1 MTDIILDKAQD
12 EKISK
17 NKIPTSHEDN
27 HLRRADLN
35 LLTVFDAVMQLQNI
49 TRAAR
54 MLGMSQP
61 AVSNAV
67 SRLKNMFSDELFVRS
82 GRGIEPTARAHQLYG
97 PIRQALQLVTNEL
110 PGLGFDPQTSRRQFS
125 ITISSPLDLLLAPKI
140 LNVLSQASSG
150 VTLNIESLVNE
161 NIENQ
166 LRYQELEFAIDY
178 RCIDRSDFYN
188 QLLFEDE
195 LVIISSNNHPRIGQ
209 QESQRYFFTEK
220 HAVVRLSGH
229 SSFSF
234 PYYNTAETQEKVCY
248 QGASLI
254 SVMEI
259 VSRTEM
265 VALVPKWLAL
275 LSSERL
281 DLRIDSLS
289 WLDNKLNS
297 YLSWHESASKDK
309 GNLWMKELLTQCVSM
324 P

>member
-1 MTDIILDKAQD
+1 MSDVILDKTQD
-12 EKISK
+12 E
-17 NKIPTSHEDN
+17 NIPDNTLRTRHEDN

-49 TRAAR
+49 TRAAQ

-125 ITISSPLDLLLAPKI
+125 ITISSPLDILLAPKI
-140 LNVLSQASSG
+140 LSRLSQRSHC

-161 NIENQ
+161 NLDNQ
-166 LRYQELEFAIDY
+166 LRYQELEFAIGY
-178 RCIDRSDFYN
+178 RGIERSDFYN
-188 QLLFEDE
+188 QKLFDDE
-195 LVIISSNNHPRIGQ
+195 LVLISSRNHPRIGQ
-209 QESQRYFFTEK
+209 QSSECYYFSEK
-220 HAVVRLSGH
+220 HAVVRLSNH
-229 SSFSF
+229 CSFSS
-234 PYYNTAETQEKVCY
+234 PYYNTPETQQRVCY

-259 VSRTEM
+259 VSQTQM
-265 VALVPKWLAL
+265 LALVPGWLAEQNAHR
-275 LSSERL
+275 LSLKIDTL
-281 DLRIDSLS
+281 D
-289 WLDNKLNS
+289 WMNNKLTS

-309 GNLWMKELLTQCVSM
+309 GNLWMKDLLMQCAELE
-324 P
+324 